1 MCVEYS
7 AVIVACSS
15 RSKLRE
21 SDGAAWDIVR
31 HGMPCRKATV
41 PECRSREARTAP
53 TQRRILC
60 RADSEE
66 GKNCMPALQLI
77 DLLMLLAE
85 LRFRVIQLC
94 PESAHLAAA
103 KCGTA
108 KRVHAQRSAFLPE
121 PRAGGTQDLLNQ
133 VPPKR
138 PCQRELAHGNHAQ
151 V

>member
-1 MCVEYS
+1 
-7 AVIVACSS
+7 
-15 RSKLRE
+15 
-21 SDGAAWDIVR
+21 
-31 HGMPCRKATV
+31 
-41 PECRSREARTAP
+41 
-53 TQRRILC
+53 
-60 RADSEE
+60 
-66 GKNCMPALQLI
+66 MPALQLI

>member
-1 MCVEYS
+1 
-7 AVIVACSS
+7 
-15 RSKLRE
+15 
-21 SDGAAWDIVR
+21 
-31 HGMPCRKATV
+31 
-41 PECRSREARTAP
+41 
-53 TQRRILC
+53 
-60 RADSEE
+60 
-66 GKNCMPALQLI
+66 MPALQLI

-138 PCQRELAHGNHAQ
+138 PCESSRMVTMHNVERTQHSTQILLDLCSRLSQREPTRSARPPNVSRSLL
-151 V
+151 